1 MKVGLTIA
9 AGDLAPRRARA
20 FAEMVEEAVE
30 AERLGYDSVWV
41 MDHILIERDGSRSPA
56 GPEPMTLLAYIAA
69 RTERIQLGTLV
80 LCAAFRP
87 PAQVAREAKALQEAS
102 GGRLLLGVGSGWH
115 QPEFDAFGF
124 PFDHRVGRFEEYLEV
139 LTRLLGDGAG
149 DFEGGYHRLLGGQV
163 FGPPVPAPW
172 VAAFGPRMLSIAGR
186 LAGGWN
192 TAWHGPDTTTFAAG
206 LARVEAAL
214 AAAGRARS
222 ELVASAGV
230 FAVPL
235 EGAELAEAERRL
247 LAAGQP
253 GLAGRVVSGRPEA
266 VVEELLGYARAGCEH
281 LVLNFSPS
289 PFRSLEPGLAA
300 RLAPL
305 LDRLR

>member
-1 MKVGLTIA
+1 MRVGVTIA
-9 AGDLAPRRARA
+9 AGDLAPRRPRS
-20 FAEMVEEAVE
+20 FGEMVEDAVE

-41 MDHILIERDGSRSPA
+41 MDHFLVERDGSRSPA
-56 GPEPMTLLAYIAA
+56 GPDPMTLLAYIAA

-80 LCAAFRP
+80 ACAAFRP
-87 PAQVAREAKALQEAS
+87 PAQLAREAKALQEAS
-102 GGRLLLGVGSGWH
+102 GGRLLLGVGAGWH

-124 PFDHRVGRFEEYLEV
+124 PFDHLVGRFEEYLEV
-139 LTRLLGDGAG
+139 LCGLLGEGPR
-149 DFEGGYHRLLGGQV
+149 DFEGRYQRLRQGQV
-163 FGPPVPAPW
+163 FGPPVPPPW
-172 VAAFGPRMLSIAGR
+172 VAAFGPRMLALTGR

-192 TAWHGPDTTTFAAG
+192 SAWHGAGTQTFATG
-206 LARVEAAL
+206 LAAVEAAL
-214 AAAGRARS
+214 AAAGRSRS

-235 EGAELAEAERRL
+235 EGAELAEAEL
-247 LAAGQP
+247 KLAQAGQP
-253 GLAGRVVSGRPEA
+253 GLGERAVSGSAVAVAEA
-266 VVEELLGYARAGCEH
+266 LRGYARAGCEH

-289 PFRSLEPGLAA
+289 PFRSLTPGLAA